1 MFQLNSY
8 IQKWLQLFSIVVI
21 IFLIFKLIQS
31 NSEKNIA
38 YRISQKQIEL
48 LKENSEELIRS
59 KERQIEYLIQRNAA
73 TDIEIKKKQKTIDS
87 LNSLK
92 KEVQVVY
99 VNNIRKIKEFKA
111 KELENYWKNEI
122 K

>member
-38 YRISQKQIEL
+38 YRITQKQIEL

-99 VNNIRKIKEFKA
+99 VNTIRKIKEFKA